1 MNRTASLDLVEFVE
15 SKILSRY
22 AQFDRAH
29 NMEHV
34 VRVIRR
40 AMDLAVKVGAD
51 LNMVYVIAA

>member
-15 SKILSRY
+15 SKILPRY
-22 AQFDRAH
+22 AQFDKAH

-40 AMDLAVKVGAD
+40 AMDLAVRWAPT
-51 LNMVYVIAA
+51 